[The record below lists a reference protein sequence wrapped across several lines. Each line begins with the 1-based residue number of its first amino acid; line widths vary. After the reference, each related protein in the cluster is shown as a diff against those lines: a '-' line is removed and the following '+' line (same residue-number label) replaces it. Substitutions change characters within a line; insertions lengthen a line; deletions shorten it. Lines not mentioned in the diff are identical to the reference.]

1 MYVPI
6 ISHVHTTFV
15 YSIWAIERWFT
26 TISLDFSPNDLSAQL
41 VRVRI
46 FTRFCCFTPYFVF
59 FPVDFAVYSWNTIS
73 ESHNRTRN
81 LQQIA
86 RIASKKLFFRSPN
99 SGNPR
104 WNELI
109 STYVVYSRNGKF
121 TKRLALDFGVFTG
134 GLQEFSAVARSRS
147 ISPRWWPT
155 WIRFSGITDME
166 CENLLSVK

>member
-1 MYVPI
+1 MDSGRAENQSSRCLPE
-6 ISHVHTTFV
+6 
-15 YSIWAIERWFT
+15 SIFDRC
-26 TISLDFSPNDLSAQL
+26 
-41 VRVRI
+41 
-46 FTRFCCFTPYFVF
+46 CCFTTYFVF
-59 FPVDFAVYSWNTIS
+59 LPDDFAVYSWKTIS
-73 ESHNRTRN
+73 ESLDRT
-81 LQQIA
+81 QKFPKIA